1 MCNGKRDES
10 GAVLILALVFVIVT
24 GIVGVALA
32 SLTSSNLMASTSLQA
47 KRGVEFEADG
57 AVDAAIQMVRYNGMS
72 FSSGGW
78 QKCAPGTG
86 ALSIDNATVYV
97 ECNESPT
104 TGPGAITPPPGG
116 RAVEFI
122 ACNEPSLGCQA
133 TGASIDLTAQVTF
146 NDISDTGSPQVGTSV
161 TIVSWNDSA

>member
-1 MCNGKRDES
+1 MCNGQRDES

-24 GIVGVALA
+24 GVVGVALA
-32 SLTSSNLMASTSLQA
+32 SLTSTNLMATSSLQA

-57 AVDAAIQMVRYNGMS
+57 AVDAAIQMVRYNGLS

-78 QKCAPGTG
+78 SKCAPGTG

-97 ECNESPT
+97 ECIASP
-104 TGPGAITPPPGG
+104 PSADIVAPPGG
-116 RAVEFI
+116 RAVEFQ
-122 ACNEPSLGCQA
+122 ACSAPDVGCPTQD
-133 TGASIDLTAQVTF
+133 TDLTAQVIF
-146 NDISDTGSPQVGTSV
+146 NDISDAGSQQVGTSV